1 MSDISSKRREL
12 NSYLLKACLR
22 NLMGKIEPRGE
33 FEHYRRLFY
42 EVGGLM
48 PDARTDFERLALEP
62 TDISEHLTT
71 LSLLT
76 RALRLKTVLE
86 LGTREGYS
94 TIAFLEAAKEI
105 GGTVT
110 SVDIE
115 PCPKAHERVAAMG
128 LQDYWT
134 FIESDDL
141 AIAWDRPI
149 DHLFIDTSHMYEHT
163 VKELNRFEPLVVEGG
178 LISLHD
184 VVFAP
189 GVRQAI
195 DEYVADRP
203 DLRPYRYFH
212 NNGLEVILKDPSFS
226 ETRA

>member
-42 EVGGLM
+42 EDSGLM
-48 PDARTDFERLALEP
+48 PDARTDFEKLALEP

-76 RALRLKTVLE
+76 RALGLKTVLE

-94 TIAFLEAAKEI
+94 TIAFLEAAKAI

-115 PCPKAHERVAAMG
+115 PCPKAHERVAARIMAGEATADDVLKDYCTIVYARCGSYEGAARILG
-128 LQDYWT
+128 L
-134 FIESDDL
+134 
-141 AIAWDRPI
+141 DRR
-149 DHLFIDTSHMYEHT
+149 T
-163 VKELNRFEPLVVEGG
+163 VKSR
-178 LISLHD
+178 
-184 VVFAP
+184 
-189 GVRQAI
+189 I
-195 DEYVADRP
+195 DP
-203 DLRPYRYFH
+203 DLLRALTGAGER
-212 NNGLEVILKDPSFS
+212 S
-226 ETRA
+226 EEPA

>member
-1 MSDISSKRREL
+1 MSDISSRKREL
-12 NSYLLKACLR
+12 NSYLLKAYFR

-42 EVGGLM
+42 EHWGYM
-48 PDARTDFERLALEP
+48 PDARTDFEKLVLEP

-71 LSLLT
+71 LSMLT
-76 RALRLKTVLE
+76 RGLGLKTVLE

-94 TIAFLEAAKEI
+94 TMAFLEAAKAI

-110 SVDIE
+110 SMDIE
-115 PCPKAHERVAAMG
+115 PCPKAQERVAAAG

-134 FIESDDL
+134 FIEGDDL
-141 AIAWDRPI
+141 TIPWDRPI
-149 DHLFIDTSHMYEHT
+149 DHLFIDTSHLYEHT

-178 LISLHD
+178 VITLHD
-184 VVFAP
+184 VIVAP

-203 DLRPYRYFH
+203 DLNPYRYFH
-212 NNGLEVILKDPSFS
+212 NNGLEVIFKGPRKPL
-226 ETRA
+226 